1 MEFVKDGGRDAGV
14 YLSWRLED
22 HSIAG
27 DKSRSQLRDGKIHG
41 VVEWRNAEDHS

>member
-1 MEFVKDGGRDAGV
+1 MESVKDGGSDAGV

-22 HSIAG
+22 HSITG
-27 DKSRSQLRDGKIHG
+27 DKSRGQLRDSKVDR